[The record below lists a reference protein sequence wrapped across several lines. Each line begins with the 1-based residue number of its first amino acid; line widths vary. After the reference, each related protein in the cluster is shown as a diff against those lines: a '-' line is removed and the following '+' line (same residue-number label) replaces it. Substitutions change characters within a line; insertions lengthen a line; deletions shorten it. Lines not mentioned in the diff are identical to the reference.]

1 MTDEPNADPLPE
13 PIDGAIHWRRNLWVC
28 MFGSFTTVVSMTL
41 LLPFL
46 PIYIEELGVHGHA
59 AVVQWSGIAF
69 GATFLS
75 AGLAAP
81 VWGRMADRYGRK
93 LMMIRASL
101 GMAVFMSM
109 IGLAQ
114 NVWQLVALRLL
125 AGLVGGYSSGSIILV
140 ATQTPR
146 MRSAAALGLLSSG
159 IMTGSLVGP
168 LIGGVLPPLIGIRTT
183 FLAAGAVIFIAFLAT
198 VFLIKEDP
206 RPSLGP
212 TDKRHAGWSA
222 IPNKRPVVAMLITG
236 MLLMVAN
243 LSIEP
248 ILTVYVAQL
257 VGRSAHLTMISGI
270 VISTAALGSILS
282 SQPLGRLADRVGHSR
297 VLTFGLLAGA
307 ALLIPQAFVVND
319 WQLIGLRFAMGLC
332 LGGLMPCITSIIR
345 HNVPDNA
352 VGTML
357 GFSTSAQFAGQVV
370 GPLIGGFVGA
380 HVGLRAVFLVTASLM
395 VRPAGAVFAWSARTG
410 KR

>member
-1 MTDEPNADPLPE
+1 MTDTTSSL
-13 PIDGAIHWRRNLWVC
+13 PIDGSIHWRRNLWVC
-28 MFGSFTTVVSMTL
+28 VFGSFATVVSMTL

-59 AVVQWSGIAF
+59 EIVQWSGIAY

-114 NVWQLVALRLL
+114 TVWQLTALRLL

-140 ATQTPR
+140 ATQTPK
-146 MRSAAALGLLSSG
+146 MRSAAALGILSSG
-159 IMTGSLVGP
+159 IMTGSLLGP
-168 LIGGVLPPLIGIRTT
+168 LIGGVLPPLIGIRST
-183 FLAAGAVIFIAFLAT
+183 FLAAGAIIFVAFLAT

-206 RPSLGP
+206 RPAVAGNA
-212 TDKRHAGWSA
+212 KRHGGWSS
-222 IPNKRPVVAMLITG
+222 IPNKRPVVAMLVTG

-248 ILTVYVAQL
+248 ILTVYVGQL
-257 VGRSAHLTMISGI
+257 VGRSAHITIISGI

-282 SQPLGRLADRVGHSR
+282 ASPLGRFADRVGHSR
-297 VLTFGLLAGA
+297 VLTFGLLASG
-307 ALLIPQAFVVND
+307 ALLIPQAFVTND

-345 HNVPDNA
+345 HSVPDNA
-352 VGTML
+352 VGYIL

-380 HVGLRAVFLVTASLM
+380 HIGLRAVFLVTACLM
-395 VRPAGAVFAWSARTG
+395 ATGAVFAWSAR
-410 KR
+410 KRTD